1 VKSVGVGVVNEL
13 IGRVASGMYKDL
25 PVTLMTNARV
35 TDGAREKAAQHG
47 IKIIHHGKLA
57 ELIVRASGEP
67 GNLAPAGRP
76 LPRAATGRLHRAIM
90 PAELTSAD
98 KNQEYRR
105 VHRGRSVTG
114 RGLRRGSGIGPRRAA
129 RDWD

>member
-1 VKSVGVGVVNEL
+1 VNEL
-13 IGRVASGMYKDL
+13 IGRVTSGMYKDL

-47 IKIIHHGKLA
+47 IKIIDRGKLA
-57 ELIVRASGEP
+57 ELMVQASGEP
-67 GNLAPAGRP
+67 GSLASGRQAPAPSR
-76 LPRAATGRLHRAIM
+76 HRA
-90 PAELTSAD
+90 PAPCRHARRTHLRG
-98 KNQEYRR
+98 QEHRR
-105 VHRGRSVTG
+105 LHRGRSVTG